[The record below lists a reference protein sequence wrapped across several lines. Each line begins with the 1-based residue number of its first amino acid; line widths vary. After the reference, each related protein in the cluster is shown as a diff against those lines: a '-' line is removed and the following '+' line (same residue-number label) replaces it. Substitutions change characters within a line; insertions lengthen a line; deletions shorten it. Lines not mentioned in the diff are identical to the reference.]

1 MTSGVNR
8 YSIITLILLWCQ
20 EALRMS
26 AVLPTFS
33 RKEPDIPSS
42 GKNNKA
48 TEEKDHVHKEGWT
61 SVVSVSER
69 I

>member
-1 MTSGVNR
+1 
-8 YSIITLILLWCQ
+8 
-20 EALRMS
+20 MS